1 MSMAQQTDADES
13 TDTQELAACHDGASV
28 SRESIQATMEY
39 NVILD
44 AKQIDDLPDHMDA
57 AEFAENIAASRM
69 DAELDPTFGINP
81 SDAMASEDKSY
92 IMDGGRRF
100 TVFVR
105 VSQND

>member
-1 MSMAQQTDADES
+1 MATSKSQDS
-13 TDTQELAACHDGASV
+13 NDTQELAARHNGTSI

-39 NVILD
+39 NVVIE
-44 AKQIDDLPDHMDA
+44 QETVGELPDHMDA

-69 DAELDPTFGINP
+69 DAELDPTFSINP
-81 SDAMASEDKSY
+81 SDAMAGENESY
-92 IMDGGRRF
+92 IMNDERHF